1 MGDDSVPFHAFISRM
16 MVPVLRVFI
25 AKIIEDM
32 HSSETQLRY
41 IIFNLHDF

>member
-1 MGDDSVPFHAFISRM
+1 MGDDPVPFNAFISRM
-16 MVPVLRVFI
+16 IVPVLRVFV

-32 HSSETQLRY
+32 HSTETALKY